1 MRNSKTYTYTIPLCV
16 GLLLLQAVIAQGK
29 TQQPLY
35 KEYRG
40 VQLGMT
46 ATETRAKL
54 GQPVFMSDE
63 QDVYVFS
70 ANETAQIAYDA
81 AHKVVTISTDYT
93 GGFGAPDVKAVV
105 GEGAL
110 LQRPDGSLFRLMQ
123 YDAEHLWV
131 SYNKSAGAVSVVTIT
146 LQVLK

>member
-93 GGFGAPDVKAVV
+93 GGVGAPDVKAVV

-110 LQRPDGSLFRLMQ
+110 LQRPDGSLFRSMQ